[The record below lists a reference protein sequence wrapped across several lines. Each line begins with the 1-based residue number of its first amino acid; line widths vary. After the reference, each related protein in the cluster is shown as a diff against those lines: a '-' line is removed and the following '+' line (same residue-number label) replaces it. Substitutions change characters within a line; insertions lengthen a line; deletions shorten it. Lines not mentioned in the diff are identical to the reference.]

1 MHFGLWDLPGQ
12 SLSVMPLLGAAKRM
26 KRQLGYFLL
35 RGVLLWLCLA
45 APAVA
50 QSLMLERL
58 DDDPPAHEV
67 LAGVARRYVAPK

>member
-1 MHFGLWDLPGQ
+1 MGPSRSVTF
-12 SLSVMPLLGAAKRM
+12 SVMPLLGAAKRM

-67 LAGVARRYVAPK
+67 